1 MYMFIFILRLGRI
14 SAQRVVQRYLYTPSR
29 PSTQCIGSGLNLF
42 FTDQPILSPLVIKQ
56 ASSLSLYCFV
66 QSFLKTEQPSHP
78 IEPGT
83 GELHWDMKKSN
94 QTRSL
99 YSLRRISM
107 VSLVAAQ
114 LASHELVVQSVSL
127 GFEVLSELLEVDEQ
141 ELASYLQKSI
151 IMLTLGMYT
160 HILTYIYTYRLF
172 S

>member
-1 MYMFIFILRLGRI
+1 
-14 SAQRVVQRYLYTPSR
+14 
-29 PSTQCIGSGLNLF
+29 
-42 FTDQPILSPLVIKQ
+42 
-56 ASSLSLYCFV
+56 
-66 QSFLKTEQPSHP
+66 LKTEQPSHP